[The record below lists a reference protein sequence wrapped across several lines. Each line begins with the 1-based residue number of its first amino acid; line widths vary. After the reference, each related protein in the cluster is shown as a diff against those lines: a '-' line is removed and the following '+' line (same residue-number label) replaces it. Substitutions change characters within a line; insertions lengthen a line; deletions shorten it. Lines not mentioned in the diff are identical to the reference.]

1 MVNLTVALIKYFIIS
16 ECSIFAFYRFADKAV
31 KIKHIFFSLPL
42 TVIISLSAYAVRLYA
57 APLNLLLMFAFVL
70 IYGLVLFKKPF
81 GTSVVLSTISLSIS
95 FILHLISSL
104 LCLPFSYLLFSFIK
118 DKAILNS
125 VIFLIVG
132 AVQFLCLF
140 LFFRIKRFQNG
151 ILSFTEKLDSD
162 LSVFFSILIL
172 FIASFFYITEEN
184 YYKNIII
191 VFIIIAV
198 GCLLLLW
205 WKKHITNIY
214 LEKVYKR
221 NIEILENSLSEQ
233 QEINQ
238 KLKQSNEELS
248 SIIHRDN
255 KLIPAME
262 SAVEEI
268 LGCNSPDE
276 QKEKSLALLSQ
287 LKSMSSERITI
298 LSDYENQ
305 HKTLV
310 QTGIFS
316 IDASLK
322 YLMNRAIKDN
332 TAFDVSVAC
341 DVNEAVNDL
350 ISENDLNTLILDL
363 GENALI
369 AVQKSE
375 IRNVLIVFGSE
386 NESFTVSIYDSG
398 LPFEQQVI
406 ENLGKRRITT
416 HRKTGG
422 SGIGLMTT
430 AQLLKKHNASLMI
443 DESIDNES
451 YVKKVSVIFD
461 GLNQLRVITQ
471 TNKITRS
478 L

>member
-1 MVNLTVALIKYFIIS
+1 MI
-16 ECSIFAFYRFADKAV
+16 
-31 KIKHIFFSLPL
+31 
-42 TVIISLSAYAVRLYA
+42 
-57 APLNLLLMFAFVL
+57 
-70 IYGLVLFKKPF
+70 G
-81 GTSVVLSTISLSIS
+81 G
-95 FILHLISSL
+95 
-104 LCLPFSYLLFSFIK
+104 
-118 DKAILNS
+118 
-125 VIFLIVG
+125 G
-132 AVQFLCLF
+132 
-140 LFFRIKRFQNG
+140 
-151 ILSFTEKLDSD
+151 
-162 LSVFFSILIL
+162 
-172 FIASFFYITEEN
+172 
-184 YYKNIII
+184 
-191 VFIIIAV
+191 
-198 GCLLLLW
+198 
-205 WKKHITNIY
+205 
-214 LEKVYKR
+214 
-221 NIEILENSLSEQ
+221 
-233 QEINQ
+233 
-238 KLKQSNEELS
+238 
-248 SIIHRDN
+248 N